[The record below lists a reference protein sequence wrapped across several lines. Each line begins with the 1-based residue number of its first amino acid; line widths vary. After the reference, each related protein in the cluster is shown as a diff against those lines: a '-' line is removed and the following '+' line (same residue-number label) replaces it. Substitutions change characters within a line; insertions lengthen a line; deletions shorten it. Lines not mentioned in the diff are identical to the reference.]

1 MAETKGKASTR
12 AKNKYNAAN
21 YERIALVVPK
31 GKKDKIKAVAQSQGE
46 SLNGFVNKAIDN
58 EIKRC
63 DEQQNGK

>member
-31 GKKDKIKAVAQSQGE
+31 GKKDKIKAVAQSQSE

-63 DEQQNGK
+63 DEQQDGK

>member
-31 GKKDKIKAVAQSQGE
+31 GKKDKIKAVAQRQGE

-63 DEQQNGK
+63 DEQQDGK